1 MPGVAFSSEEKSAY
15 TKSEIN
21 DPFEIDLMMARVDIE
36 YVTDGS
42 TLSDGDVDHE
52 CDKII
57 HWELHS
63 CTSARNQTSSTRMW
77 GWTRA
82 DGDGFDFPPTYAKAK
97 VSVYPDKNPRH
108 SCFHGQTYPGTHW
121 HCRTGSS

>member
-1 MPGVAFSSEEKSAY
+1 MADVAFSSEEKSAY

-36 YVTDGS
+36 YVTDGN

-52 CDKII
+52 CDKAI

-77 GWTRA
+77 GWTRD
-82 DGDGFDFPPTYAKAK
+82 DGDGFNFPPTYAKAR
-97 VSVYPDKNPRH
+97 VTVYPDKNHRH